1 MAPRRPTKRQFGTVS
16 QLISGRWRARYTGPD
31 GKKHSAVTTFPES
44 DDAYAWLSNERKIID
59 RGD

>member
-31 GKKHSAVTTFPES
+31 GKKHSAATTFPES